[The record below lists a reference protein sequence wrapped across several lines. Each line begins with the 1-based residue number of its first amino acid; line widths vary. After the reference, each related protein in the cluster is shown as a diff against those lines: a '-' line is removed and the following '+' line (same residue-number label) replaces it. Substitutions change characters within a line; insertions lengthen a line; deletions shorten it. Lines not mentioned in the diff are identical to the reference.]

1 MKLLFYSLIIL
12 FIFSCQKKPATNID
26 QKLIGNWKH
35 SVNTNEHIYIQIG
48 ENSRGSFTIYDSAGN
63 TLKGSSDQLRK
74 WMIKNDAL
82 YFGRSSSKN
91 QRFKINQ
98 YPLTS
103 SDTIINDFDTIYP
116 ENSYLILNGVY
127 FVDQN

>member
-1 MKLLFYSLIIL
+1 MKHLFYSLFL
-12 FIFSCQKKPATNID
+12 LSIFSCEKKPAIKID

-35 SVNTNEHIYIQIG
+35 RVNTNEHIYLQIG
-48 ENSRGSFTIYDSAGN
+48 ENSRGSFTIYDTAGK

-74 WMIKNDAL
+74 WMIKNDVL
-82 YFGRSSSKN
+82 HFGRTSSKD

-98 YPLTS
+98 YPLIS

-116 ENSYLILNGVY
+116 ENSYLILNDAY